1 MAGNKF
7 LNMIKDGETVTI
19 KEISGGRAFRQRMLG
34 LGLNRGSRVRIMK
47 NDGIG
52 PLILGIGN
60 GRVALGR
67 GMAAKISVTD

>member
-67 GMAAKISVTD
+67 GMAAKISVID